1 MFSFGFGKDG
11 ARRGAKERHENAVN
25 LHLSHLVRW
34 MHKIKR
40 SLILTAT
47 GSCCC
52 FFYRRCRCC
61 RDDYM
66 AI

>member
-1 MFSFGFGKDG
+1 MLSLVWAKM
-11 ARRGAKERHENAVN
+11 RRETEREQETRHENAVN

-40 SLILTAT
+40 SLILTAVAV
-47 GSCCC
+47 
-52 FFYRRCRCC
+52 FYRCC